1 LNVFPSVALDQVGLS
16 LLFAHFGNQVLT
28 QKNRRFMIDVH
39 LKGMIVD
46 DEYVLMGSAN
56 KNQRSMEGTR
66 YTEIAMGAYQP
77 NHVEECLRVVSGSS
91 KHHMRNSFI
100 HVVQLFLTW

>member
-1 LNVFPSVALDQVGLS
+1 VALDQVGLS